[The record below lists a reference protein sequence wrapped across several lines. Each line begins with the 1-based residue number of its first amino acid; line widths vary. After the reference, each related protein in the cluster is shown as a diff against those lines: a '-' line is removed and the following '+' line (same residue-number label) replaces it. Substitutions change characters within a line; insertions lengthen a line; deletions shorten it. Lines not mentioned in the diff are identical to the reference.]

1 MGQHFYFHPLIVH
14 FPVALFITA
23 LGMEALSRILKK
35 EALHQ
40 AACYNYLLGI
50 LGSIAAVLAAWWD
63 GQVLEHQVFY
73 THKTLAYWT
82 VGLALACAVIL
93 FLVKRRKSKKVFRI
107 IFFIFLLLTAVLV
120 SITGYYGGR
129 LVYEYGVGVEE

>member
-1 MGQHFYFHPLIVH
+1 MGHLFHLHPLIVH

-23 LGMEALSRILKK
+23 LGMEVLSWILKK

-40 AACYNYLLGI
+40 AAYYNYLLGI
-50 LGSIAAVLAAWWD
+50 AGGVAAVLAAWFD
-63 GQVLEHQVFY
+63 GQVLKHPVFY

-82 VGLALACAVIL
+82 VGFALACAVIL

-107 IFFIFLLLTAVLV
+107 IFFIFLFLTAVFV
-120 SITGYYGGR
+120 SLTGYYGGR
-129 LVYEYGVGVEE
+129 LVYEYGVGVQE